1 MTVLELLILLH
12 LLLLTYWLGA
22 DLGVFYSSR
31 YVLKTE
37 LGTQARMTSLKIM
50 VWLDMAPRICLVLFL
65 PSGVSLMAA
74 SEYGEQFRWW
84 PLVAI
89 WVFSLGW
96 LGLVLA
102 DHHYTGTPTGARIKN
117 LDLLVRFGVMAGVI
131 GAGLFTMLVDEP
143 FGVTTNPKWLGAKVA
158 LYGVAILC
166 GVLIRFR
173 LKPFGPALGPARD
186 DRLDA
191 GGRARPAALDQGLGA
206 VRAGH
211 LGAGLRDRRPRRDQ
225 ARRRGL
231 TCPLGSSA
239 DQDARTRMEVP
250 IGR

>member
-1 MTVLELLILLH
+1 MSVLELLILLH

-74 SEYGEQFRWW
+74 SSYGEQFRWW

-89 WVFSLGW
+89 WVFSLAW

-102 DHHYTGTPTGARIKN
+102 DHHYAGTPTGARIKN

-131 GAGLFTMLVDEP
+131 GAGLYTLLVDEP

-158 LYGVAILC
+158 LYGCAIAC
-166 GVLIRFR
+166 GVLIRFK
-173 LKPFGPALGPARD
+173 LKPFGPALGQLATTGSTPEVERD
-186 DRLDA
+186 LQRSIKGSVPFVLGIWVLVIA
-191 GGRARPAALDQGLGA
+191 IAALGVIKPGA
-206 VRAGH
+206 NV
-211 LGAGLRDRRPRRDQ
+211 
-225 ARRRGL
+225 
-231 TCPLGSSA
+231 
-239 DQDARTRMEVP
+239 
-250 IGR
+250 